1 MTMLRKPLAVP
12 SSRSI
17 KRRLSRAPMKS
28 RLDAVKPRERMLVRI
43 DVPAMAKIR
52 SISLLVILA
61 WLFVDR
67 VDEKLL

>member
-1 MTMLRKPLAVP
+1 MQ
-12 SSRSI
+12 
-17 KRRLSRAPMKS
+17 S

-67 VDEKLL
+67 VDEKLLEVAPGMLDGCGSTG